1 LRAKVCNE
9 DKSPVPQNYIPAL
22 ENYVIL
28 ILFLIDGTGET
39 LLTAVGT
46 VWLNNQGL
54 RPWGFGRKVRAIPP
68 RGNRCEGSL
77 AKTHWGRETRTP
89 LVRVS
94 CTALMSCCA
103 PDGQL
108 PFSPARKF
116 TARRDIEV
124 RLFK

>member
-1 LRAKVCNE
+1 LAALQNTAAWLISRKTLKHKNLVLHRKTNHA
-9 DKSPVPQNYIPAL
+9 DVPL
-22 ENYVIL
+22 
-28 ILFLIDGTGET
+28 
-39 LLTAVGT
+39 
-46 VWLNNQGL
+46 
-54 RPWGFGRKVRAIPP
+54 VRF
-68 RGNRCEGSL
+68 L